1 MESDRRVPDLKRR
14 AAIKTVAAG
23 TFGLGIGLFNSRPLR
38 AAKSVPVRIASDFS
52 PVPGLVP
59 HVHKEFMDLLTEFS
73 KGEFDPKFFGS
84 STLGNQL
91 ETLQKVQLGT
101 IEVANFSTSNLSA
114 YVPFYAALDF
124 PYVTGGE
131 SGGLAAIENAL
142 KITRAKAFAEVADK
156 TAQEKGF
163 RVGFLTPVGVRNV
176 GFRKGFRNEVRVPE
190 QIKGAKIRVTGSPV
204 ERKIFEVLGVAGSN
218 VPWTETPPAVQTGVI
233 DAIHNG
239 AIAIVAFNF
248 HPILGSVTATNFFPE
263 LNLYVASQKWYA
275 GLPPHLQAAFT
286 SATNAA
292 GEIQLAEL
300 RKSHERAVATIRQAG
315 AAYVEPSASDYAK
328 WYDLVNYKKEFWEP
342 LIKNAVGD
350 TETFRRIMGKTV

>member
-1 MESDRRVPDLKRR
+1 MHRRGATLSRR
-14 AAIKTVAAG
+14 NVLRIAAG
-23 TFGLGIGLFNSRPLR
+23 GVGLGLANVYPLR

-59 HVHKEFMDLLTEFS
+59 HVHTQFMALLSEYS
-73 KGEFDPKFFGS
+73 KDEFDPKFFGS

-101 IEVANFSTSNLSA
+101 IEVANFSTSNLAA

-124 PYVTGGE
+124 PYVTGGQE
-131 SGGLAAIENAL
+131 GGLAAIENAL
-142 KITRAKAFAEVADK
+142 RITRAQAFADVADK

-163 RVGFLTPVGVRNV
+163 RFGFWTPVGVRNV
-176 GFRKGFRNEVRVPE
+176 GFRKGFRTEVHTPD
-190 QIKGAKIRVTGSPV
+190 QIRGAKVRVTGSPV

-248 HPILGSVTATNFFPE
+248 HQILGSVTATNFFPE
-263 LNLYVASQKWYA
+263 LNCYVASQRWYA
-275 GLPPHLQAAFT
+275 GLPANLKEAFT
-286 SATNAA
+286 RATQAA

-300 RKSHERAVATIRQAG
+300 RKSHEQAVATIRQAG
-315 AAYVEPSASDYAK
+315 ASYIEPSAADYAK
-328 WYDLVNYKKEFWEP
+328 WYDAVNYKKDFWEP

-350 TETFRRIMGKTV
+350 VATFRRILGQPA